1 MGLHKHHSFFTENE
15 WWRRDTSVHG
25 IDGMKTRHPSLWV
38 NDTEASHPSMGQM
51 GIEATPP
58 SLEMTGT
65 VTIDNIFRHNC
76 NCDNHMRAVTTSSI
90 KAEHKPPP
98 HLISGQFKPRVFHI
112 RPYCH
117 LYHCFVGKNSQH
129 TMYSRDYGMLVLFSM
144 WVLSTHTNR

>member
-1 MGLHKHHSFFTENE
+1 M
-15 WWRRDTSVHG
+15 
-25 IDGMKTRHPSLWV
+25 

-90 KAEHKPPP
+90 KAEHKPPTP
-98 HLISGQFKPRVFHI
+98 DI
-112 RPYCH
+112 RPIQAMCFPYKALLPFISLFCRKE
-117 LYHCFVGKNSQH
+117 LSAHCVQ
-129 TMYSRDYGMLVLFSM
+129 
-144 WVLSTHTNR
+144 